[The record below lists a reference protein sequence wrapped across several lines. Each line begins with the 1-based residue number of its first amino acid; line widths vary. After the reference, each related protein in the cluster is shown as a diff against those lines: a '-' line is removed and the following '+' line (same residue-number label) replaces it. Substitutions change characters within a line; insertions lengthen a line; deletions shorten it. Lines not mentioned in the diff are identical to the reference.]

1 MDFGIFTSISKNYLP
16 VFVTLLINE
25 SFWGD
30 FNQIEDGWLCRFQM
44 ILMQLPP
51 ALRYP
56 TPVPFSTLHVHYPFH
71 TYRRLG
77 LKYHHYSTILWVSVQ
92 ANRAFLL
99 NISVAS
105 TPEWKV
111 LNTLWIQNRVGRLI
125 RILLLLLFFFIQ
137 WQDRTEFF
145 TVNIQDGPERR
156 VIASRCRP
164 WQTSEKLQCLYEN
177 LMSNNFC
184 KTAVLKKISIVN

>member
-111 LNTLWIQNRVGRLI
+111 LNTLWIRNRVGRLI
-125 RILLLLLFFFIQ
+125 RILLLLFFFFLSSDKIEPSSSPLIFKMVPSAELSLLGV
-137 WQDRTEFF
+137 DL
-145 TVNIQDGPERR
+145 GKR
-156 VIASRCRP
+156 VRNYSVCMRI
-164 WQTSEKLQCLYEN
+164 
-177 LMSNNFC
+177 
-184 KTAVLKKISIVN
+184 